1 MAPKL
6 KGITGLRVT
15 KQRGERGLSQTKILQ
30 RMDMNKKNEKQT
42 LQASQLSTWGCK
54 GSIR

>member
-1 MAPKL
+1 MTPKA
-6 KGITGLRVT
+6 
-15 KQRGERGLSQTKILQ
+15 QRHRRAQSDQVAGGKRQTKILQ

-54 GSIR
+54 GSMR